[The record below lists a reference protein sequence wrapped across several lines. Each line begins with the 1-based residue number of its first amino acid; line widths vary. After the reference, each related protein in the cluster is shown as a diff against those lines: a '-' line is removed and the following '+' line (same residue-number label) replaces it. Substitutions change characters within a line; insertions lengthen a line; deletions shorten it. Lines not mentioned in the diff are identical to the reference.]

1 MPQEVAE
8 MATRNAGH
16 TAPIKRPKPQSAVA
30 FGDYTERLFSTPSA
44 KAELSAEVERIHAI
58 ADVLATLDSVRE
70 DAGVSKAHIGRR
82 LKTPA
87 SVVSRLFK
95 GEGSNPTLDRVL
107 EISQAMGLR
116 ATIHF
121 ERRRKDEKLLKV
133 RAPA

>member
-1 MPQEVAE
+1 
-8 MATRNAGH
+8 MATT
-16 TAPIKRPKPQSAVA
+16 TAKRAHPVKRPKAQDAVS
-30 FGDYTERLFSTPSA
+30 FGEYTDRLFSTPSA
-44 KAELSAEVERIHAI
+44 KAELTAEVERIHAI
-58 ADVLATLDSVRE
+58 ADVLATLDGVRE
-70 DAGVSKAHIGRR
+70 GAGVSKANLGRR

-116 ATIHF
+116 ATIRF
-121 ERRRKDEKLLKV
+121 ERRRKDQKLLKV